1 MNLDSAEQLFLCV
14 VSQLDGFC
22 EYCLKYNTFL
32 KCLGKYFYQKI
43 SQWITWQNLQ
53 PTMSKQGDCFSGW
66 RLTFSSS
73 SVELPLVGREN
84 LPRHVVHSTSVTCKG
99 LFLAAKD
106 YLFSCRECHIAYSK
120 WKSYCLYPL
129 AAWQARVP
137 HNLGWEEEGSSRSLA
152 RKTEKNS
159 QDSPA
164 SVGMLKECRVPLLWA
179 DACVSRRH
187 QSHFLSSHCCASSC
201 AWAQGKGK
209 DQCLLP
215 WLWQLG
221 WQHLGSGWQDVSA
234 QWGTWPVFYLDSEL
248 FSADPASYRVIWHSG
263 QHFKT
268 NE

>member
-22 EYCLKYNTFL
+22 EYCLKYNTFF

-73 SVELPLVGREN
+73 SVELLLVGKEN
-84 LPRHVVHSTSVTCKG
+84 LPRHVVHSTSVTGKG
-99 LFLAAKD
+99 LFLAAED

-120 WKSYCLYPL
+120 WKSYCLYLL

-137 HNLGWEEEGSSRSLA
+137 HNLGWEEEGSSSSLA

-164 SVGMLKECRVPLLWA
+164 SVGMLKECLCSGLMPVFPGVTSLTFFPVTAVPLPVHGHKEKEKISVYCLGCGSWVDNIWGVAGKMWA
-179 DACVSRRH
+179 PSEA
-187 QSHFLSSHCCASSC
+187 
-201 AWAQGKGK
+201 
-209 DQCLLP
+209 
-215 WLWQLG
+215 LG
-221 WQHLGSGWQDVSA
+221 WSFIWTVNYSLQILHPTVSYDILGSISRQMN
-234 QWGTWPVFYLDSEL
+234 
-248 FSADPASYRVIWHSG
+248 
-263 QHFKT
+263 K
-268 NE
+268 